1 MGAAASP
8 HPGRFTVIFLGMT
21 NQEFKQAHFG
31 EISTKSSAQK
41 HPRIVIRRI
50 QRSIGAWCQGAPS
63 RYTIIFFSGKNNSEF
78 GHILD
83 NFLPNSEVSEL

>member
-41 HPRIVIRRI
+41 HPKIVTRRI
-50 QRSIGAWCQGAPS
+50 QGSIGAWCQGAPS
-63 RYTIIFFSGKNNSEF
+63 RYTIIFFREKPIQNLGIF
-78 GHILD
+78 
-83 NFLPNSEVSEL
+83 